1 MKYQIYL
8 NKETSIS
15 INQLAE
21 KNSTKPNTFIKK
33 FLESF
38 MRIYNSS
45 APTVEESLKKEILKN
60 GDK

>member
-15 INQLAE
+15 INRLAE
-21 KNSTKPNTFIKK
+21 KNGTKPNTFIKK

-38 MRIYNSS
+38 MRIYNASE
-45 APTVEESLKKEILKN
+45 PTVEESLKKEILRN